1 MPVIHI
7 LNPQDPIPEVKS
19 SSAILDGTEVLI
31 ANITNVILMIMLQVL
46 VDLNEDSWASDY
58 FVIFFHSG
66 ANHPGFFPQWQI
78 TLYAVEIIP
87 HLVTDFV

>member
-19 SSAILDGTEVLI
+19 NFAILDGTEVLI
-31 ANITNVILMIMLQVL
+31 ANITITTITNVILMIMLQVL

-66 ANHPGFFPQWQI
+66 ANHPGLFSTVADDI
-78 TLYAVEIIP
+78 VRC
-87 HLVTDFV
+87 

>member
-19 SSAILDGTEVLI
+19 NSAILDGTEVLI
-31 ANITNVILMIMLQVL
+31 ANITITIIPNVIFMIMLQVL

-66 ANHPGFFPQWQI
+66 ANHPGLFSTVADDI
-78 TLYAVEIIP
+78 VRC
-87 HLVTDFV
+87 